1 MCPECDVPMCD
12 QKCAA
17 GAHSQLECQVL
28 ASHKGKLR
36 IRDMDRVTLHPF
48 YQCIAPLR

>member
-12 QKCAA
+12 EKCAA
-17 GAHSQLECQVL
+17 GAHSKLECRVL
-28 ASHKGKLR
+28 ARHKGKLR
-36 IRDMDRVTLHPF
+36 IRDMDGVTLHPF